1 MNFAGRPLLRRE
13 TIVSGRSLWA
23 LSVSYWLV
31 EKLGVDIAEIK
42 LLNVPVSEPLL
53 TQGVKYVLGVL
64 LVAHLVHC
72 VGDLASLN
80 RVNLARFEKK
90 NGKKIDDV
98 GDSISELQ
106 ALIKN
111 FKEPLK
117 NASEGSGHISFDEPL
132 KALETLNT
140 SWKWYSAYALFY
152 FVGWGLLAPLFA
164 TAYVIMWL

>member
-1 MNFAGRPLLRRE
+1 
-13 TIVSGRSLWA
+13 
-23 LSVSYWLV
+23 VSYWLV

-42 LLNVPVSEPLL
+42 LLNVPIAEPLL

-64 LVAHLVHC
+64 LVAHLVHW

-80 RVNLARFEKK
+80 RVNLALFEKK
-90 NGKKIDDV
+90 NGKKIDDL

-111 FKEPLK
+111 FKDALDK
-117 NASEGSGHISFDEPL
+117 AIKDSANVSFDEPL

-152 FVGWGLLAPLFA
+152 FVGWGLLAPLCA